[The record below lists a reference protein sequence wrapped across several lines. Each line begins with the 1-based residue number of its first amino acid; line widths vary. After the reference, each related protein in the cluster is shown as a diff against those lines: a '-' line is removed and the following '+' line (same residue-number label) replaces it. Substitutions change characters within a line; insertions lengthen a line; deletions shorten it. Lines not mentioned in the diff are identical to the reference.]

1 MLYVLKTF
9 LMNKW
14 RGKPQNRKEKRSTK
28 LSQEVLRDRSI
39 FQWSKGQAY
48 AYEKEKMFKEKVAK
62 AFKNQGV
69 LAT

>member
-28 LSQEVLRDRSI
+28 LSQEDLRDRST

-48 AYEKEKMFKEKVAK
+48 AYEKERMFKEKVAK

-69 LAT
+69 FAT